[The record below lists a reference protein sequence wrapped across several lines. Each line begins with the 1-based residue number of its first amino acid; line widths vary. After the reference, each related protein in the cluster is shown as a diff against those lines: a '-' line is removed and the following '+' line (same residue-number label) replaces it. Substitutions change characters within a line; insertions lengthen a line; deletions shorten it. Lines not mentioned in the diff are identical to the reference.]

1 MTSVIEI
8 VKPPCE
14 AEQTPPTIR
23 YELDPLPEATYTQR
37 RPARLSWNQFL
48 FGQLYFAA
56 MVALIVGMVVFAT
69 VRTLPPGANLPGRQ
83 LAAQGA
89 ATGGTINA
97 FTAGTAA
104 QQVQVAADPTGALKW
119 DKASYEV
126 QAGDVTF
133 VVTNASPV
141 THNFAVEGPGVM
153 AQSQNFAGKTT
164 NSFTL
169 KGLKPGEYLIVC
181 NFAGHR
187 EAGMVAKLT
196 VK

>member
-1 MTSVIEI
+1 MTSVIEL
-8 VKPPCE
+8 VKPPRE
-14 AEQTPPTIR
+14 AEQPTPTMR
-23 YELDPLPEATYTQR
+23 YEPEPLPQASYPQR

-48 FGQLYFAA
+48 LGQIPFAA
-56 MVALIVGMVVFAT
+56 MVALIVGMVAFAT
-69 VRTLPPGANLPGRQ
+69 VRALPPGANLPGRQ
-83 LAAQGA
+83 LAGQAA
-89 ATGGTINA
+89 ATGGAINA
-97 FTAGTAA
+97 FTPGTVA

-119 DKASYEV
+119 DKASYEA

-133 VVTNASPV
+133 VVANASPV
-141 THNFAVEGPGVM
+141 THNFAVEGPGVL
-153 AQSQNFAGKTT
+153 AQSQNFASKTI